1 MLASSSRRLVTG
13 AVQSPVMM
21 RCGWPHRFS
30 VPPTCVGEI
39 SDGHLHDVCCDHENA
54 NLWSREACHVTRP
67 CPSFHVPLLIALRV
81 RSGVYAQTFGSSCVV
96 ST

>member
-1 MLASSSRRLVTG
+1 MLASSSSRLVSG

-21 RCGWPHRFS
+21 RCGCPHRFS
-30 VPPTCVGEI
+30 VPPTCVAEM

-54 NLWSREACHVTRP
+54 NLWSLFACHVTRP
-67 CPSFHVPLLIALRV
+67 SPSFQVPLLIALRD
-81 RSGVYAQTFGSSCVV
+81 RSGVYVQTFGSSCVV